1 MFIGTQS
8 TIRFPK
14 TFKKL
19 PYLWLYMSL
28 TLSLPTVGTN
38 LALEKGK
45 FLKAPCSDSLELY
58 LKKQRN
64 TILSMD
70 FMKQNSDLWISAR
83 QFLS

>member
-1 MFIGTQS
+1 
-8 TIRFPK
+8 
-14 TFKKL
+14 
-19 PYLWLYMSL
+19 MSL

-70 FMKQNSDLWISAR
+70 FMKQNSDL
-83 QFLS
+83 